1 MVLEAPY
8 GIPQPLQRL
17 GAASLKMH
25 IEVNTIGHYNMAKKQ
40 YAWIIL
46 RY

>member
-17 GAASLKMH
+17 VKASLKMH
-25 IEVNTIGHYNMAKKQ
+25 IEMNMIWHYNTAKKQ

>member
-1 MVLEAPY
+1 MVLEAPN

-25 IEVNTIGHYNMAKKQ
+25 IEMHMIWHYNMAKKQ
-40 YAWIIL
+40 YAWIVP